1 MVASTPFSIGG
12 ASESN
17 SSDDA
22 SSKTAP
28 RQQQTSN
35 GNNSGAEAREKY
47 HAGSSKWGKY
57 KKREQEAKKKRRAN
71 QENIA
76 TTSEGSEPALS
87 SGALDLSS
95 SDSYANVAFSTDA
108 QATGAMKENFDFPDG
123 GWVCSQCQNYNF
135 KGRVKCNRCHKS
147 KSGCDQD
154 GKPKHLI
161 RQIEKESVQQTQQQP
176 SKRKQAISESDLPQQ
191 CYGKT

>member
-1 MVASTPFSIGG
+1 MATSTPFSIG
-12 ASESN
+12 ET
-17 SSDDA
+17 SSGDEA
-22 SSKTAP
+22 TCSKKAP
-28 RQQQTSN
+28 RQQQP
-35 GNNSGAEAREKY
+35 GANSAETREKY
-47 HAGSSKWGKY
+47 HSGSLKWGKY

-71 QENIA
+71 QENIGVK
-76 TTSEGSEPALS
+76 SEGGESALS

-95 SDSYANVAFSTDA
+95 DSYSANMADA
-108 QATGAMKENFDFPDG
+108 QVSGSMKENFDFPDG

-161 RQIEKESVQQTQQQP
+161 RQTDKESVQQQP
-176 SKRKQAISESDLPQQ
+176 PKRKQAISESDLPHQ
-191 CYGKT
+191 CYGKI

>member
-1 MVASTPFSIGG
+1 MPTGIAKPAIAASTPFSIGG
-12 ASESN
+12 ASENN
-17 SSDDA
+17 SSEDTKPKQA
-22 SSKTAP
+22 GKAP
-28 RQQQTSN
+28 RQQQTCKE
-35 GNNSGAEAREKY
+35 NNSGGEAREKY

-76 TTSEGSEPALS
+76 IKSEGGEPALS

-95 SDSYANVAFSTDA
+95 DTGVCSADA
-108 QATGAMKENFDFPDG
+108 QAAGAMKENFDFPDG

-161 RQIEKESVQQTQQQP
+161 RQNEKESLQPQQQP
-176 SKRKQAISESDLPQQ
+176 SKRK
-191 CYGKT
+191 

>member
-12 ASESN
+12 ASKNS
-17 SSDDA
+17 SSDDS
-22 SSKTAP
+22 SSKKAP
-28 RQQQTSN
+28 RQHSGN
-35 GNNSGAEAREKY
+35 DNNSGAESREKY

-57 KKREQEAKKKRRAN
+57 KKREQEAKKKRRTN

-76 TTSEGSEPALS
+76 IKSEDGELALS

-95 SDSYANVAFSTDA
+95 DSHANVAGSADA
-108 QATGAMKENFDFPDG
+108 QASGPMKENFDFPDG

-147 KSGCDQD
+147 KSGCD
-154 GKPKHLI
+154 
-161 RQIEKESVQQTQQQP
+161 
-176 SKRKQAISESDLPQQ
+176 
-191 CYGKT
+191 